1 MSGVK
6 VPEAWRQ
13 PFPESEIPF
22 ILAGILRCMIGE
34 TKHHPNEH
42 ENRITFR
49 LWKRVRRDAVLR
61 TRPIHPDPEAWEL
74 GDENGAER
82 AGRLDLRFLYS
93 TGVRHPWPCF
103 AIEAKR
109 LHVTFP
115 KAGWKSLVSE
125 YVTTG
130 RVRPSAEEQG
140 MMCFV
145 TGRYS
150 GGLRAGAMLGYVFD
164 GAVDDA
170 KNTIAAAI
178 KTHAKKLR
186 LLSGN
191 GLALSTIV
199 PGEKRISES
208 AHELADDIDFGDLFR
223 GRFTIYHLLAA
234 V

>member
-1 MSGVK
+1 MSEVSI
-6 VPEAWRQ
+6 PEAWRQ

-22 ILAGILRCMIGE
+22 ILAGILRCMVGE
-34 TKHHPNEH
+34 TKQNPSEH

-49 LWKRVRRDAVLR
+49 LWKKVRRDAVLR
-61 TRPIHPDPEAWEL
+61 TRPIHPDWEAWEL
-74 GDENGAER
+74 GDESSAEK

-93 TGVRHPWPCF
+93 TGAQHPWPCF

-115 KAGWKSLVSE
+115 QAGWKSLVSE

-130 RVRPSAEEQG
+130 RDRPPDEEQG

-150 GGLRAGAMLGYVFD
+150 RGLQAGAMLGYVFD
-164 GAVDDA
+164 GAIEDA
-170 KNTIAAAI
+170 GNAIGAAI
-178 KTHAKKLR
+178 NKHAKKLR
-186 LLSGN
+186 LLPGG
-191 GLALSTIV
+191 GLGPSTIV
-199 PGEKRISES
+199 PGEKRIRES
-208 AHELADDIDFGDLFR
+208 SHELLGEIDLGDLFR
-223 GRFTIYHLLAA
+223 GRFTIYHLLVA

>member
-1 MSGVK
+1 MSEVR

-13 PFPESEIPF
+13 LFPESEIPF
-22 ILAGILRCMIGE
+22 ILSGILRCMIDE
-34 TKHHPNEH
+34 TKRHPTEH

-49 LWKRVRRDAVLR
+49 LWKKVRRDAILR
-61 TRPIHPDPEAWEL
+61 TRPIHADLESWEL
-74 GDENGAER
+74 GDEKGAEK
-82 AGRLDLRFLYS
+82 AGRLDLRFIYS
-93 TGVRHPWPCF
+93 TRSQHPWPCF

-115 KAGWKSLVSE
+115 GAGWKSLVSE
-125 YVTTG
+125 YVTTKQA
-130 RVRPSAEEQG
+130 RPSEEEQG

-150 GGLRAGAMLGYVFD
+150 QGLRAGAMLGYVFD

-170 KNTIAAAI
+170 RNAVAASI
-178 KTHAKKLR
+178 KTHAAKLR
-186 LLSGN
+186 LRSGA
-191 GLALSTIV
+191 GLALSSVV
-199 PGEKRISES
+199 PNENRISES
-208 AHELADDIDFGDLFR
+208 AHELADYVGADDLFA